1 MIYYLSF
8 FLFLFLPS
16 FAASSISWGETL
28 EVDSSPPLLTLDEAV
43 RIARANNRNVKI
55 REMEMTKAVEKAAQ
69 VRTNYWPKL
78 DSYVLAG
85 SMLRS
90 LEFTAPAGAFG
101 SYPGIGP
108 VPEKDSAIHSPRQ
121 FSALVYA
128 SATQPLTQLYK
139 VRLSE
144 RQALLGIDFSKE
156 ETRAEQHETRLKVK
170 DGYYGVLQLQAQI
183 ENITADVQFLTELS
197 RITDQRL
204 EAHAALKS
212 DALAVK
218 ARLKQQRYQLLV
230 LLDNLELQKRN
241 LNHLLGRDL
250 TTPFSVETRPMIAL
264 DEPDVEHARKQAIG
278 QRPELREMRLQTE
291 IAYLNIQRE
300 RAEYIPDVSLQLGYL
315 SFPNIRFMPR
325 NVWHA
330 GVLFQ
335 WQPFDWGY
343 KQRRLAEFKAA
354 AQQNALAEQDA
365 EQRVLLEV
373 EGKFR
378 KTKQFNVL
386 LEARFDAREAERVRL
401 REVMDRYE
409 QQAALL
415 SDVLQQQAALSQA
428 DALCQEA
435 LAGLWTAHA
444 EFEKAIGVE

>member
-1 MIYYLSF
+1 MRYYISF
-8 FLFLFLPS
+8 FLLLLLPS
-16 FAASSISWGETL
+16 FAAPSTSWGETL
-28 EVDSSPPLLTLDEAV
+28 EADSSPPLLTLNEAL
-43 RIARANNRNVKI
+43 RIASSNNRSVKI
-55 REMEMTKAVEKAAQ
+55 RELEVTKSAEKAAQ

-78 DSYVLAG
+78 DSYALAG
-85 SMLRS
+85 SMLRP

-108 VPEKDSAIHSPRQ
+108 VPGKDSAIRSPRQ

-128 SATQPLTQLYK
+128 SATQPITQLYK

-144 RQALLGIDFSKE
+144 RQALLGVDFSKE

-170 DGYYGVLQLQAQI
+170 GAYYGVLQVQAQI
-183 ENITADVQFLTELS
+183 ESVTAAVQFLTELS
-197 RITDQRL
+197 RVTDQRL
-204 EAHAALKS
+204 EARAALKS
-212 DALAVK
+212 DSLAVK

-250 TTPFSVETRPMIAL
+250 KTPFSVENKPAIIL
-264 DEPDVEHARKQAIG
+264 DEPDVEHARKQAME
-278 QRPELREMRLQTE
+278 QRPELRETRLQTE
-291 IAYLNIQRE
+291 IADFSIRRE

-315 SFPNIRFMPR
+315 SFPNIQFMPR
-325 NVWHA
+325 HVWHA

-343 KQRRLAEFKAA
+343 KQRRLAEFRAA
-354 AQQNALAEQDA
+354 AQQSSLAEQDA
-365 EQRVLLEV
+365 RQRVSLEV
-373 EGKFR
+373 EDKFR
-378 KTKQFNVL
+378 KTKQFSML
-386 LEARFDAREAERVRL
+386 LEARSDAREAERVRL

-415 SDVLQQQAALSQA
+415 SDVLHQQAALSQA

-435 LAGLWTAHA
+435 LAGFWTAHA
-444 EFEKAIGVE
+444 EFEKATGAE